1 MRKSMFLLTLILV
14 LALAAGSAWA
24 DAVIGLTTFTSGTP
38 AIAASVNA
46 NFAEILDSVDDN
58 HSRITT
64 LESAMP
70 RITTLESTMPGVMN
84 ALWRTAR
91 IGTVGIYKDLAS
103 VTINAPADGYVLAM
117 LSGSVSMTHTNGTIS
132 KANISVSKTSETLT
146 GVFPTNF
153 TIWDA
158 MPNGVYNT
166 PFSWSGIFAVNAGAN
181 TFYSVVFWGGGV
193 VSATFQQDQFNLLFV
208 PNAYGTVI
216 PN

>member
-1 MRKSMFLLTLILV
+1 MRKTMFLLTLTLI
-14 LALAAGSAWA
+14 LALAGSAWA
-24 DAVIGLTTFTSGTP
+24 DAVVGLTTFTSGTP
-38 AIAASVNA
+38 AIADSVNA
-46 NFAEILDSVDDN
+46 NFSEIINSVDDN
-58 HSRITT
+58 HS
-64 LESAMP
+64 

-84 ALWRTAR
+84 ALMRIAR

-103 VTINAPADGYVLAM
+103 VTINAPVDGYILAM
-117 LSGSVSMTHTNGTIS
+117 LSGSVSMTHTYGTIS

-146 GVFPTNF
+146 GVIPTNIM
-153 TIWDA
+153 IWDTI
-158 MPNGVYNT
+158 PNGVYST

-208 PNAYGTVI
+208 PNAYGTVN